1 MDKSDVTL
9 ERMRSFVRVAER
21 GSLSAVARELGLG
34 QSTVT
39 RHLRELEQAVGVPL
53 LTRTTRSVTMT
64 EEGRRYYADCV
75 QILRLVELAGDE
87 ARSTRGAPAGT
98 VRVSCTAAFGVL
110 HVSRLVFAFQDRYPD
125 VAVDLS
131 LTDERI
137 DLVREGVD
145 IALRLGPLPD
155 SSMKLRLLGQSRRV
169 LVAAP
174 DYLASRGRPARPQDL
189 ASHEGVRMSNIA
201 GSDVLV
207 LHGRR
212 GGRHVVP
219 FAGRLRVDHGLA
231 AREALAAG
239 RGIAPAHL
247 WLVDDLLASGQL
259 ERVLEDYAPPSV
271 PLNMLIVPERSG
283 IARVRLLVDF
293 LAKESRSCR
302 GLKTATGQ
310 EVRPHQS
317 GLRQTAVRRRRR
329 RPPARSRRSCS
340 RPQVRAGAGLQAQGR
355 RTAGAAATG
364 RRGRCRRSQARGT
377 RR

>member
-1 MDKSDVTL
+1 MDKLEVSL

-39 RHLRELEQAVGVPL
+39 RHIRELEHAVGVPL

-75 QILRLVELAGDE
+75 QILRLVEQAGDE
-87 ARSTRGAPAGT
+87 ARSTRGAPAGM
-98 VRVSCTAAFGVL
+98 VRISCTAAFGVR
-110 HVSRLVFAFQDRYPD
+110 HVSRFIFAFQDRYPD

-145 IALRLGPLPD
+145 IALRLGPLAE
-155 SSMKLRLLGQSRRV
+155 SSMKLKSLGQSRRL

-174 DYLASRGRPARPQDL
+174 DYLVEHGRPARPQEL
-189 ASHEGVRMSNIA
+189 ASHQGIRMSNIA

-207 LHGRR
+207 LQGRR
-212 GGRHVVP
+212 GGRHEVP

-239 RGIAPAHL
+239 RGIGPTHL
-247 WLVDDLLASGQL
+247 WLIDDLLATGKL
-259 ERVLEDYAPPSV
+259 EHVLADYSPPPV

-283 IARVRLLVDF
+283 VARVRLLVDF
-293 LAKESRSCR
+293 LAEQIAQVPGIEKP
-302 GLKTATGQ
+302 L
-310 EVRPHQS
+310 P
-317 GLRQTAVRRRRR
+317 RRR
-329 RPPARSRRSCS
+329 
-340 RPQVRAGAGLQAQGR
+340 QG
-355 RTAGAAATG
+355 
-364 RRGRCRRSQARGT
+364 
-377 RR
+377 